1 MDPEV
6 RVAVVRG
13 SNRRASVARA
23 LALLGDELIDCVRPD
38 VLIKPNLV
46 SHKYQV
52 PSTHVD
58 AIGATLDAL
67 FSAGAR
73 RVTIAEGASDA
84 PAAFH
89 RFGFQREAEKLP
101 VRFFDL
107 NRQEDRWEPLEL
119 SSVDGKPLIAR
130 VSRTI
135 TESSCRVSLALAKT
149 HVTSIITLCLKNML
163 SSIHPEDRVMMH
175 GYAGGG
181 NGYQGWKRLAVDF
194 LKRDNLAV
202 NVLTRAMGRVKN
214 ARNRWL
220 SLQERGDP
228 FVSLTNAE
236 MNYLR
241 SVEAMNQ
248 NLAALVR
255 KTRPHL
261 AIVDGF
267 VGMHRE
273 GPRHGTPIKLG
284 TIIAGTDP
292 VAVDAV
298 AASIMGFDPWEIG
311 YLVYAQRMG
320 LGVIDLNRISIM
332 GDPVATVR
340 KRFVPHS
347 NHNVQRHWHRL
358 SELSRRGPHFALN
371 PDAAGRRAGP

>member
-6 RVAVVRG
+6 KVAVVRG

-23 LALLGDELIDCVRPD
+23 LALLGDDLIDCVRPD

-46 SHKYQV
+46 SHKYQA
-52 PSTHVD
+52 PSTHAD
-58 AIGATLDAL
+58 TLGATLDAL
-67 FSAGAR
+67 VSAGAQR
-73 RVTIAEGASDA
+73 ITIAEGASNAQDA
-84 PAAFH
+84 YR
-89 RFGFQREAEKLP
+89 RFGFHREVEKLP
-101 VRFFDL
+101 VRFLDL

-119 SSVDGKPLIAR
+119 TSLDGKPLIAR

-135 TESSCRVSLALAKT
+135 TGSSCRVSLALAKT

-175 GYAGGG
+175 GYPGGG
-181 NGYQGWKRLAVDF
+181 NGYQSWKKLAVDF

-214 ARNRWL
+214 ARTLWRNLHEEGDAFL
-220 SLQERGDP
+220 SL
-228 FVSLTNAE
+228 TIAE

-248 NLAALVR
+248 NLVALAR

-273 GPRHGTPIKLG
+273 GPRHGTPIKLR
-284 TIIAGTDP
+284 TIIAGTDA

-298 AASIMGFDPWEIG
+298 AASVMGFDPWEIG
-311 YLVYAQRMG
+311 YLVYAQRLG
-320 LGVIDLNRISIM
+320 LGTIDLDRISIV

-340 KRFVPHS
+340 KRFIPHS
-347 NHNVQRHWHRL
+347 NHYIQRHWHRL

-371 PDAAGRRAGP
+371 PDVAGRRAGS